1 MSEAH
6 DLKVVKDA
14 ERALDSLFDKYV
26 ELDPAD
32 QWLLKPAI
40 SKASEEL
47 LTARLALFKEG
58 VLTKP
63 EDLQQLQTIKNE
75 IDNAANTQAIIMC
88 ALKLAAFLGMFA

>member
-6 DLKVVKDA
+6 DLQTVKEA
-14 ERALDSLFDKYV
+14 ESALDLLFDKYV
-26 ELDPAD
+26 AAEPAD
-32 QWLLKPAI
+32 QWLLKPVI

-63 EDLQQLQTIKNE
+63 EDLQQLQAIKDE
-75 IDNAANTQAIIMC
+75 IDGAADIQSIIMG

>member
-6 DLKVVKDA
+6 DLQAVREA

-26 ELDPAD
+26 EADPAD
-32 QWLLKPAI
+32 QWILKPAI

-63 EDLQQLQTIKNE
+63 EDLQQLQAIKNE
-75 IDNAANTQAIIMC
+75 IDDAADTQAVIMC
-88 ALKLAAFLGMFA
+88 TLKLAAFLGMFA